1 MMNKNKFIVALL
13 IWFMGLPLSIA
24 TSYVLRKVGDFN
36 SLGMPEA
43 VWFTMH
49 IGIYILSI
57 VLIYFSIK
65 KLTLL
70 KKLVSIV
77 ILSFVYVEYY
87 FVITWF
93 YIIESGID
101 SV

>member
-1 MMNKNKFIVALL
+1 MNTKRFIIALL
-13 IWFMGLPLSIA
+13 VWFIGLPTSIA
-24 TSYVLRKVGDFN
+24 ISYILRKVGDFN

-43 VWFTMH
+43 VWFLMH
-49 IGIYILSI
+49 ISIYLSSI
-57 VLIYFSIK
+57 IFIYFSLQ
-65 KLTLL
+65 KLSLF

-77 ILSFVYVEYY
+77 MVSFVYAVYY
-87 FVITWF
+87 FGMTWF